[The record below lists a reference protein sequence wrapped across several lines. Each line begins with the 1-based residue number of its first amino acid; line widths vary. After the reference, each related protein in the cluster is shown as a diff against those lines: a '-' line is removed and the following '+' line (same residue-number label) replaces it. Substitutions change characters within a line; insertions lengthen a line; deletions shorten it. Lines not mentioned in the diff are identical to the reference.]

1 MILGLT
7 KQQSQLI
14 LVGAGIAFAG
24 YFLLRRPVQ
33 LVGETV
39 GGALEGTLVGEDS
52 PYHGTG
58 PVGTVAAGANV
69 VSGGLFQRLGSF
81 IGRTAA
87 DLTDKVT
94 GRNDEQD
101 LIR

>member
-1 MILGLT
+1 MIPGLT

-33 LVGETV
+33 AV

-58 PVGTVAAGANV
+58 LVGTVAAGANV
-69 VSGGLFQRLGSF
+69 ASGGLFQRLGSF

-101 LIR
+101 FIR